1 MIQKRLGL
9 LVFTSLLIFTVG
21 CARLLNIGTTE
32 PTEPTELTEPTS
44 QIYEKDIVSNKAISQ
59 PAPDIQS
66 DDLLHQQQIQIERLR
81 SALDKKD
88 MTIQEYKKELEIASL
103 KSQENVN
110 MGEADTSAQLPP
122 NAKPGEC
129 YARVYITPKYKK
141 ISKQVLIQ
149 PATEEVRI
157 IPAKYEMAEQKV
169 LMNAEATEYKEIP
182 AVYKWVSEKILV
194 KEAHTIWKKG
204 RGNIEKIDN
213 ATGELMCLV
222 HVPPKYK
229 TVKKRIMVSPARIE
243 EIKKPAVYKTIQYK
257 KMIQPPQKQVVPIPA
272 QYKTITKKIKIAEGK
287 MIWQRTMCETNID
300 RNLVLKI
307 QRYLR
312 KDRYNP
318 GPVDGILGR
327 QTRRALKSFQ
337 RDKGLAIGSITY
349 QTLDYMNI
357 KVDKKK

>member
-9 LVFTSLLIFTVG
+9 LVLTGLLIFSVG
-21 CARLLNIGTTE
+21 CARLLNIGTTK
-32 PTEPTELTEPTS
+32 PTDE
-44 QIYEKDIVSNKAISQ
+44 IYEKDIVSNKAISHL
-59 PAPDIQS
+59 APDTQS
-66 DDLLHQQQIQIERLR
+66 DELLQQQQIQIERLR
-81 SALDKKD
+81 SALDKKE
-88 MTIQEYKKELEIASL
+88 MTIQEYKKELEIANL
-103 KSQENVN
+103 KVHEGAK
-110 MGEADTSAQLPP
+110 MGGAEVSGQLPP

-129 YARVYITPKYKK
+129 YARVYISPKYKTV
-141 ISKQVLIQ
+141 SKQVLVQ
-149 PATEEVRI
+149 AATEEI
-157 IPAKYEMAEQKV
+157 KILPAKYEMAEKQV
-169 LMNAEATEYKEIP
+169 MVTEASSEYKEIP
-182 AVYKWVSEKILV
+182 AVYKWVTEKILV

-213 ATGELMCLV
+213 ATGEVMCMV
-222 HVPPKYK
+222 HVPPTYK

-243 EIKKPAVYKTIQYK
+243 EIKKPAVYKTIKYK
-257 KMIQPPQKQVVPIPA
+257 KMIHPPEKQVVPIPA
-272 QYKTITKKIKIAEGK
+272 QYKTITKKVKITEGQ

-327 QTRRALKSFQ
+327 KTRRALKSFQ

-349 QTLDYMNI
+349 QTLEYMNI
-357 KVDKKK
+357 KADKKK